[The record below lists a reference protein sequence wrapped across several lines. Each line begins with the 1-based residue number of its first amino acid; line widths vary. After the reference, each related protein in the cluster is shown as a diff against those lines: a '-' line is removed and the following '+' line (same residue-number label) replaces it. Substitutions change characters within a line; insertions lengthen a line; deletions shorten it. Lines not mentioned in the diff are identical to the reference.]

1 VIDRHQSALVG
12 WRRRLLA
19 VLASAVLA
27 AGASAGPAAAHNVL
41 ISSSPADGASVPHT
55 PAAVV
60 LTFDEPAITMG
71 TQVLV
76 SGPTGEVQQ
85 GSPRLV
91 NNTVT
96 QDLAS
101 GAAAGAYTVTWRV
114 TSLDGHPVSG
124 TLTFTAVGAG
134 ADRPATA
141 PAPTPDT
148 ADPSSGSMP
157 WWLWAV
163 IVLVVATTAGAG
175 ARAISR
181 ARSRGA

>member
-1 VIDRHQSALVG
+1 MTDRHRPAVVRWQ
-12 WRRRLLA
+12 RRLLA
-19 VLASAVLA
+19 VLAAALLA

-41 ISSSPADGASVPHT
+41 ISSSPADGASVPQT

-60 LTFDEPAITMG
+60 LTFDEPAISMG
-71 TQVLV
+71 TQVLI
-76 SGPTGEVQQ
+76 SGPAGEVQQ

-91 NNTVT
+91 DNTVT

-124 TLTFTAVGAG
+124 TLTFTALGAG

-141 PAPTPDT
+141 PTPGG
-148 ADPSSGSMP
+148 ADPSSGSIP

-163 IVLVVATTAGAG
+163 IVIVVATTAVAG

-181 ARSRGA
+181 ARSRRA